1 MRTMIIDTSTSF
13 LYVAF
18 IDEKKEIFQK
28 LLKTPNNHSENL
40 LNVIKEGLNEHR
52 LEVKDF
58 SKIIVGIGPGSYT
71 GLRVSTIIA
80 KMFAWTLN
88 IPLYTISSLDVIASG
103 YYHIDGKYAITS
115 VAKKDYLYTRIVEIR
130 KGKYSVLADD
140 CFVLAEDFIKQIKE
154 GGYQIIDE
162 KSFKFSALK
171 IIELAQN
178 EVIDLKALVPNYL
191 RKANT

>member
-1 MRTMIIDTSTSF
+1 MKTMIIDTSTSF
-13 LYVAF
+13 LYVSF
-18 IDEKKEIFQK
+18 VDDKKEIFQK

-40 LNVIKEGLNEHR
+40 LNAIKEGLSEHH

-71 GLRVSTIIA
+71 GLRVSTIVA

-103 YYHIDGKYAITS
+103 YYDTDGKYGVTNI
-115 VAKKDYLYTRIVEIR
+115 AKKDYLYTKVVEI
-130 KGKYSVLADD
+130 KNGKYSVLADD
-140 CFVLAEDFIKQIKE
+140 CFVLAEDFNNQIKKC
-154 GGYQIIDE
+154 GYQVIDE

-178 EVIDLKALVPNYL
+178 EVNDVKALVPNYL
-191 RKANT
+191 RKANS